1 MNEISHTLL
10 GILDKDFKAEVI
22 AAEMVENGIEPDRL
36 LILFLGALKRPYSKD
51 ISSIEEEL
59 NDYDHKEYTLI
70 KSPREGIYDML
81 PEGLFHHPTAH
92 KSART
97 EKEIIKTIK
106 QHRLEEQQARKF
118 FLPFETTINH
128 LRMQMAMYENRLDK
142 RSHYDELVKIFSE
155 HWEIFRYLDA
165 RQANIFLHLIPIMHD
180 IRDEHPVI
188 ETVLEMMFLLPV
200 EVTLRSQLPL
210 HPEEPL
216 YSKMGE
222 SELGVDLTTGNEIYV
237 EGEDELLVSIGPL
250 SNEMFKSFMPGG
262 NNHKILQLMC
272 DYLLPVHLDLVTEFK
287 LEEKAR
293 TTRLFDDASDY
304 NSVLGADTFL

>member
-1 MNEISHTLL
+1 MNELSHTLL
-10 GILDKDFKAEVI
+10 GILEKDFKAEIV
-22 AAEMVENGIEPDRL
+22 AAEMVENGIEPDRI
-36 LILFLGALKRPYSKD
+36 LILLLGALKRPYSKD
-51 ISSIEEEL
+51 ITSIDEEL
-59 NDYDHKEYTLI
+59 SEYDHNEYTLI

-92 KSART
+92 KTART

-106 QHRLEEQQARKF
+106 QRRLEEQHARKF
-118 FLPFETTINH
+118 FLPFEATINN

-142 RSHYDELVKIFSE
+142 RSYYDELVKIFSE

-200 EVTLRSQLPL
+200 KVILRSQMPQ
-210 HPEEPL
+210 HPEQPL

-237 EGEDELLVSIGPL
+237 EGEDELLVNIGPL
-250 SNEMFKSFMPGG
+250 SNEMFKEFMPGG

-272 DYLLPVHLDLVTEFK
+272 DYLLPVHLDLIIEFE
-287 LEEKAR
+287 LEEKAK
-293 TTRLFDDASDY
+293 TTRLLDEASDY
-304 NSVLGADTFL
+304 NTVLGSDTFL